1 MKIQKIGPNSNLIE
15 SNAYPYSFP
24 HLNANKKD
32 INNKSISKQVAS
44 SRNNSDGIKEEP
56 QKVEQLKTGAGASVN
71 NFLFNNSGPEEECY
85 ALVNEDAEIQQIS
98 KNTLLGTKEDFW
110 EDKENEMQ
118 MSKRAGFRA
127 ASSNSMNNSCSD
139 KIYSNNHHQ
148 INENIKPLIATK
160 SVHEEDIL
168 DREPSNRGGHRTRSE
183 EHGLKL
189 YEKGRL
195 KLELSRLLFTK
206 HIELKQQ
213 EELKGCTFQPSLNE
227 INSLPKEVKTKLMNN
242 SAYEFD
248 LNEPIYYRQAKWK
261 SRSIIKTSNMK
272 NTTMNDN
279 CTFKPAF
286 SDINLNT
293 VFEDK
298 GFNQNTS
305 IRKYLDRQSSA
316 RSQKDMIDNY
326 KKKREAPSP
335 NLTLRSIKKVWGK
348 SRIVSIFILFDR
360 I

>member
-1 MKIQKIGPNSNLIE
+1 MKIQKIANANLIE
-15 SNAYPYSFP
+15 QNSHPYSFP
-24 HLNANKKD
+24 HLNVSKKE
-32 INNKSISKQVAS
+32 INIKSYSKQVAS
-44 SRNNSDGIKEEP
+44 SQNNSGVKESSE
-56 QKVEQLKTGAGASVN
+56 KIDQLKSSTVASVN
-71 NFLFNNSGPEEECY
+71 NLLFSQNQENDLNIEPIE
-85 ALVNEDAEIQQIS
+85 NPEIQQIS
-98 KNTLLGTKEDFW
+98 KHTLLATKEDFW
-110 EDKENEMQ
+110 EDKENEIPISVKVSIRQ
-118 MSKRAGFRA
+118 G
-127 ASSNSMNNSCSD
+127 SSNSINNSGSD
-139 KIYSNNHHQ
+139 RIFSNNQHQ

-160 SVHEEDIL
+160 SVHDEDVL
-168 DREPSNRGGHRTRSE
+168 EKEPSNRGGHRTRSE

-195 KLELSRLLFTK
+195 KLELSRLLFSK
-206 HIELKQQ
+206 HVELKQQ
-213 EELKGCTFQPSLNE
+213 EELKECTFHPSLNE
-227 INSLPKEVKTKLMNN
+227 VNNLPKEVKAKLLNN

-272 NTTMNDN
+272 NTTINDN

-286 SDINLNT
+286 SDINLST
-293 VFEDK
+293 VFEDR

-316 RSQKDMIDNY
+316 RSQKELIDNY

-348 SRIVSIFILFDR
+348 SRIVSKYINQ
-360 I
+360 